1 LRLAGYKPLK
11 PVVIADAVPK
21 NTSGKILKRQLRQE
35 HNELA
40 AGT

>member
-1 LRLAGYKPLK
+1 LRLAGYKTPKRL
-11 PVVIADAVPK
+11 VIADAVPE
-21 NTSGKILKRQLRQE
+21 NPRGKIKRQLRQE